1 MQRLHE
7 GHEEQESWELSPQV
21 VTMLTT
27 EHFTLQSAQ
36 GQEIEDINGRTT
48 LFIGAISGALIA
60 LAFVGQISR
69 VGMAFYVFSL
79 VLFPSL
85 IFMGLVTFERT
96 IQSTYAVITY
106 ARGISRLRH
115 LYLEYAPQA
124 RPYFILSTHDD
135 SGSITAGVGIR
146 ATWWQLFFITP
157 GMIAVIDSVLV
168 GVFVGLLLAYVF
180 GLALPLCTG
189 AGVLAFGISVT
200 LLQIY
205 HWRRFRSTEESI
217 PALFP
222 SDARR

>member
-1 MQRLHE
+1 MERLHE
-7 GHEEQESWELSPQV
+7 GHEGQESWKLSPQV

-27 EHFTLQSAQ
+27 EHFTLQTAQ
-36 GQEIEDINGRTT
+36 SQEVEDMNGRTT
-48 LFIGAISGALIA
+48 LFIGAISGALVA
-60 LAFVGQISR
+60 LAFVGQLSR
-69 VGMAFYVFSL
+69 ESTAFYVFSL

-115 LYLEYAPQA
+115 LYVEYAPQA

-135 SGSITAGVGIR
+135 STGVTARVGVR

-157 GMIAVIDSVLV
+157 GMIAVIVGVLI
-168 GVFVGLLLAYVF
+168 GVFVGLLLAYLF
-180 GLALPLCTG
+180 GLALPLCTV
-189 AGVLAFGISVT
+189 AGVVAFGVSVT

-205 HWRRFRSTEESI
+205 HWRRFRSTEASI

-222 SDARR
+222 SDGRR